1 MTRAA
6 GKSICH
12 PCPIGTVRF
21 LFPEGLRRLLP
32 HPVCRPDE
40 ESCCRSKG
48 PALLRT
54 EFSRAHLPPACLLRP
69 LHTPGLFC
77 VAPGRGQGR
86 CVCSGLVRNG
96 EENTGSTLPPA
107 LLCLSENKGGPQHL
121 LPWMPFYE
129 GLLTPKTEGPMC

>member
-6 GKSICH
+6 GKRICH
-12 PCPIGTVRF
+12 PCPIGQVRF

-32 HPVCRPDE
+32 HPVCRPDV
-40 ESCCRSKG
+40 ESCCRGKG

-69 LHTPGLFC
+69 LHAPGLVC

-86 CVCSGLVRNG
+86 CRSALVWWGMGKRILEAHCPQPCSASQRTKEALSICYHGCPSMR
-96 EENTGSTLPPA
+96 GS
-107 LLCLSENKGGPQHL
+107 
-121 LPWMPFYE
+121 
-129 GLLTPKTEGPMC
+129 